1 MAAASPA
8 TGPRTDEGKAAS
20 SRNSLRHGLTA
31 TQVVLPGEDPAAY
44 DALRQTLLDSHHP
57 AEGIETILV
66 DQIAQCVWR
75 LNRARSIERD
85 VLEQDLTAPEGTCGG
100 KLEKVTRYMAS
111 IERELHRSIR
121 ELTQLQSTRS
131 RTVVA
136 EQKASAKE
144 DAAYVARQMADY
156 INAPCPN
163 PNPVTINFTKR
174 TQDHPRR

>member
-1 MAAASPA
+1 
-8 TGPRTDEGKAAS
+8 
-20 SRNSLRHGLTA
+20 
-31 TQVVLPGEDPAAY
+31 
-44 DALRQTLLDSHHP
+44 
-57 AEGIETILV
+57 
-66 DQIAQCVWR
+66 
-75 LNRARSIERD
+75 
-85 VLEQDLTAPEGTCGG
+85 
-100 KLEKVTRYMAS
+100 MAS

-163 PNPVTINFTKR
+163 PNPVTISFTKR
-174 TQDHPRR
+174 TQDQPRR